1 MYKIDYVYKCDF
13 SYNQNQVLIFAEI
26 TGDNNPIHLDDD
38 YASKSIF
45 KQKIIHG
52 FLGASIFSK
61 VFGTIFPGIGS
72 IYLSQT
78 MAFYRPMF
86 VDVLYTA
93 NFKIISKDIEKKQAL
108 ISTIITNSEGK
119 NVIVGE
125 AIIIHKDFAIDL

>member
-78 MAFYRPMF
+78 MVFYRPMF

>member
-13 SYNQNQVLIFAEI
+13 SYNQNQVLMFAEI

-125 AIIIHKDFAIDL
+125 AIIIHKDFAINL